1 MSAVQSVLLLNI
13 GWRRSETIFR
23 PFQLSFA
30 SYLLTEFPGGFE
42 LYVVK
47 MYRCGAYLAF
57 VRYLAA
63 SQCGRE
69 CAQFSQFYVITV
81 CQVIGDNA
89 FRSHNRPTTVPSW
102 TVERRAMSLARSFRF
117 LCPILQFADTGWA
130 VPSLPVCRGGFE
142 IILCCHV

>member
-1 MSAVQSVLLLNI
+1 M
-13 GWRRSETIFR
+13 FC

-30 SYLLTEFPGGFE
+30 SYLLTKFPGGFE

-47 MYRCGAYLAF
+47 MYRCGSYLAF

-69 CAQFSQFYVITV
+69 STQFSQFYVITV

-89 FRSHNRPTTVPSW
+89 FQVT
-102 TVERRAMSLARSFRF
+102 
-117 LCPILQFADTGWA
+117 
-130 VPSLPVCRGGFE
+130 
-142 IILCCHV
+142 